1 MSDLP
6 EAVAAATTSWLHE
19 ANAALP
25 GFVTA
30 FYVTGSA
37 ALGAFDPRHSDIDFV
52 AVAAHGLNPAQRAAL
67 EHAHRRVQ
75 RRLGHGLDGL
85 LVTETALRGESDEPL
100 PTLRHGRIVGMCPWR
115 ACSLDAHVLRE
126 YGVVVRGLPPAA
138 LMPPVGW
145 DSLCPQMV
153 ENLNDYWR
161 RWHRDSARL
170 WSPKG
175 IGLLWNAQVEWG
187 VLGVS
192 RIAYS
197 LREHAVISKAGAGQY
212 MLNIAP
218 PKWHAI
224 LQEALRPRLG
234 GPARFAS
241 PFVRRQA
248 ALAYIDWMINWANES
263 KCLQE
268 KADKRKPSH
277 TEPWRQ

>member
-19 ANAALP
+19 ADAALP

-52 AVAAHGLNPAQRAAL
+52 AVAAHGPNPAQKAAL

-85 LVTETALRGESDEPL
+85 LVTETVLRGESDEPL
-100 PTLRHGRIVGMCPWR
+100 PALRHGRIVGMCPWR
-115 ACSLDAHVLRE
+115 AGSLDAHVLRE

-197 LREHAVISKAGAGQY
+197 LRERAVISKAGAGQY

-241 PFVRRQA
+241 PFVRRQV
-248 ALAYIDWMINWANES
+248 ALAYMDWVIRWANE
-263 KCLQE
+263 
-268 KADKRKPSH
+268 RK
-277 TEPWRQ
+277 

>member
-1 MSDLP
+1 MSNLP
-6 EAVAAATTSWLHE
+6 EAVTTAATAWLRE
-19 ANAALP
+19 ADAALP

-37 ALGAFDPRHSDIDFV
+37 ALGAFDTRLSDIDFV
-52 AVAAHGLNPAQRAAL
+52 AVAAHEPTALERAAL
-67 EHAHRRVQ
+67 ARAHRRVQ
-75 RRLGHGLDGL
+75 SGLSHGLDGM
-85 LVTETALRGESDEPL
+85 LVTEAALRGESDAPF
-100 PTLRHGRIVGMCPWR
+100 PALRHGRIAGMCSWR
-115 ACSLDAHVLRE
+115 AGSLDAYVLRE
-126 YGVVVRGLPPAA
+126 YGVALRGRPPAA
-138 LMPPVGW
+138 MMPPVGW

-175 IGLLWNAQVEWG
+175 VGLLWSAQVEWG

-192 RIAYS
+192 RIVYS
-197 LREHAVISKAGAGQY
+197 LREHDIVSKTGAGQY

-234 GPARFAS
+234 GGAQFAS
-241 PFVRRQA
+241 PFARRQE
-248 ALAYIDWMINWANES
+248 ALAYMDWVIDWANES